1 MYSDGRES
9 IPKSLV
15 ERLWIIFF
23 LCIFKEKHFKKLFNT
38 PMYALNAKE
47 IHLNN
52 ALQNISINERFGIT
66 EIKRVW
72 QSV

>member
-1 MYSDGRES
+1 MAGKVYQN
-9 IPKSLV
+9 
-15 ERLWIIFF
+15 LWWKIMDNIFF

>member
-1 MYSDGRES
+1 
-9 IPKSLV
+9 
-15 ERLWIIFF
+15 
-23 LCIFKEKHFKKLFNT
+23 
-38 PMYALNAKE
+38 MYALNAKE